1 MKRGFAGCS
10 LVLAIAFT
18 GLAGV
23 AGVAEAAELNE
34 VSVVQPTSVGTTIQA
49 PLLEAVRKGLTGFDK
64 NERSDMIAALDEDV
78 VFEFSDSL
86 PYGGTYKGKKEF
98 LAFWKHVY
106 KEYEYF
112 NYDARAVLAS
122 GDYIIVPV
130 VARAKTKTGFSMENE
145 HLFLFRVK
153 NQKIVYG
160 RIYADTARGRD
171 VLEGRQPR
179 KYPKLILE

>member
-1 MKRGFAGCS
+1 MNKAIVGTALALGLAFSGIASQSLAANEAPVS
-10 LVLAIAFT
+10 LVQ
-18 GLAGV
+18 AG
-23 AGVAEAAELNE
+23 
-34 VSVVQPTSVGTTIQA
+34 SVGTTVPA
-49 PLLEAVRKGLTGFDK
+49 ALLEACRKGLTGFDK
-64 NERSDMIAALDEDV
+64 NDRAEMIAALDENV

-86 PYGGTYKGKKEF
+86 PYGGTYTNKKEF

-122 GDYIIVPV
+122 GDYIIIPV
-130 VARAKTKTGFSMENE
+130 VARAKTKSGYSMENE

-153 NQKIVYG
+153 DGKIVYG

-171 VLEGRQPR
+171 VLEGHQPR